1 VVDLRSHPRVAFDA
15 PVEFVIKGSGS
26 GDRIA
31 GRCRDVSLGGMY
43 IQTAQPLPFGS
54 GLVVHVTLPGQKTS
68 LAIAGVVRWSRPGEG
83 MGVQFGLMG
92 ARDTHAITE
101 LTRLAAESR
110 DPGRRLSS

>member
-15 PVEFVIKGSGS
+15 PVEFVVKGSS
-26 GDRIA
+26 DRIA
-31 GRCRDVSLGGMY
+31 GRCRDVSVGGTY
-43 IQTAQPLPFGS
+43 IQTARPLPFGS
-54 GLVVHVTLPGQKTS
+54 GLVVHFALPGQKAS
-68 LAIAGVVRWSRPGEG
+68 LAIPGVVRWSRPGEG

-101 LTRLAAESR
+101 LTRSAVESR